1 MAAEAMTSLSMQERF
16 AALLGRPAV
25 ADLMALMNGEG
36 AETRIIGGAVRNTL
50 LNLPT
55 TDIDLATTLRPDQAM
70 ARASSAGHKV
80 VPTGIAHGTVTVVIG
95 KVPFEIT
102 TLRRDVATDGRHA
115 TIAFADSFEEDAL
128 RRDFTINQFSLSADG
143 VVHDYAGGLADLQ
156 ARRVRFIGDPDTRIA
171 EDYLRIMRFF
181 RFHAAYGE
189 GPLDAPGLAAC
200 IRLRAGMA
208 RLSAE
213 RIRAELMKL
222 LVARGAHSAVPE
234 FVAGGIWSEITGGLA
249 ADVPAFEACLSGF
262 PGSDAVT
269 RLAALGVRDI
279 TDCQKLDAAL
289 RLSADERKRCEA
301 VAVLLAEWADPARL
315 TETQVR
321 LSGLRHGARAVQD
334 TLSVLALRLGS
345 ARSTELAALP
355 IPVSPFRGADL
366 LALGVPAGPAV
377 GAALS
382 EAIRRWADLGFPDD
396 PATQAAILRDVT
408 VT

>member
-55 TDIDLATTLRPDQAM
+55 TDIDLATTLRPDQIM
-70 ARASSAGHKV
+70 ARAGKAGHKV
-80 VPTGIAHGTVTVVIG
+80 VPTGIAHGTITVVIG

-102 TLRRDVATDGRHA
+102 TLRCDVATDGRHA
-115 TIAFADSFEEDAL
+115 TIAFADSFEKDAL
-128 RRDFTINQFSLSADG
+128 RRDFTINQFSLSAEG

-156 ARRVRFIGDPDTRIA
+156 ARRVRFIGDPETRIA

-200 IRLRAGMA
+200 VRLRAGMA

-222 LVARGAHSAVPE
+222 LAARGADAVVPGM
-234 FVAGGIWSEITGGLA
+234 VGAGIWSGITRGLA
-249 ADVPAFEACLSGF
+249 ADVPAFEACLAIF

-269 RLAALGVRDI
+269 RLTALGVRSSG
-279 TDCQKLDAAL
+279 DAAQLDERL

-301 VAVLLAEWADPARL
+301 VATLLAEWSDPAAL
-315 TETQVR
+315 TDKAVR
-321 LSGLRHGARAVQD
+321 LSGLRQGAAAVLDALGALALHLGPARAR
-334 TLSVLALRLGS
+334 A
-345 ARSTELAALP
+345 LAALP
-355 IPVSPFRGADL
+355 IPSSPFRGADL

-382 EAIRRWADLGFPDD
+382 DAIRRWADLGFPGD
-396 PATQAAILRDVT
+396 ATTQAAILRDVT
-408 VT
+408 GT